1 MHGCMGQREWGRG
14 EEWEG
19 EMEQKWVEGRT
30 ERAGKQ
36 QKGLKTKK
44 TVMGN

>member
-1 MHGCMGQREWGRG
+1 MYRTKGAGGGG

-19 EMEQKWVEGRT
+19 EMEQNWVGGGS

-44 TVMGN
+44 TTMGN